1 MSHAYREVPVSR
13 AQSGMRWDDFCNNCG
28 LVDLYFRDVFLK
40 VFEVDLEFDNN

>member
-1 MSHAYREVPVSR
+1 MIFY
-13 AQSGMRWDDFCNNCG
+13 DNCG